1 MSIGYPTGQDRQ
13 RFERRTVSHRNAGAT
28 HAATIAELNAALQ
41 REEDLLRERDELS
54 RRQALLAEEF
64 EHRLV
69 NGLQLIVSLLT
80 LQSRAA
86 TTIEGAQQLIIARDR
101 VAAIARVHRR
111 LHVLDHEKS
120 VELKPY
126 LQGLCDDLSGMLL
139 QKPAA
144 LTIVVSGA
152 EVRLPT
158 SMGIPLGFIV
168 NELITNSVKHAE
180 GHITVKID
188 TSAATHSLSVMDD
201 GPGFPADFKPA
212 DTRGLGMKIIQS
224 LTAQIG
230 GTLQFASGE
239 RGRGARATV
248 TFAVAPR

>member
-1 MSIGYPTGQDRQ
+1 MSVGSPTGQDHLH
-13 RFERRTVSHRNAGAT
+13 FERRTVSHRSVGAT

-41 REEDLLRERDELS
+41 REEELLRERDELAG
-54 RRQALLAEEF
+54 RQALLAEEF

-69 NGLQLIVSLLT
+69 NGLQLIISLLT

-86 TTIEGAQQLIIARDR
+86 TTAEGAQQLIIARNR

-111 LHVLDHEKS
+111 LHVLDHEKT
-120 VELKPY
+120 VELKHY

-139 QKPAA
+139 QEPTT
-144 LTIVVSGA
+144 LTIVVLGA

-188 TSAATHSLSVMDD
+188 TSPATHSLSVMDD

-212 DTRGLGMKIIQS
+212 DSRGLGMKIIHA

-230 GTLQFASGE
+230 GTLQFASGDG
-239 RGRGARATV
+239 GRGARATV